1 MMFDTNSVNREDKVK
16 MSKLDN
22 PEVKK
27 AMKLV
32 DEIMSD
38 PKEREIIEAR
48 AMAKFN
54 YDSGVA
60 YAKEQGKK
68 ERNWWKE

>member
-1 MMFDTNSVNREDKVK
+1 

-32 DEIMSD
+32 DEIMAD

-68 ERNWWKE
+68 ERN

>member
-1 MMFDTNSVNREDKVK
+1 

-54 YDSGVA
+54 YDTGVA
-60 YAKEQGKK
+60 YAKETGKK
-68 ERNWWKE
+68 ERNSRKQKRNGQKDETT